1 MRASLASASMRSAS
15 APQTHERRHIL
26 GERDALIAKKTK
38 ACLEASLTPVLCYG
52 ETLEERESGKTFQVM
67 ERQLR
72 TALESLSV
80 DELTRIVYAYEPVWA
95 IGNRV
100 ILI

>member
-1 MRASLASASMRSAS
+1 M
-15 APQTHERRHIL
+15 
-26 GERDALIAKKTK
+26 
-38 ACLEASLTPVLCYG
+38 LCYG

-95 IGNRV
+95 IGTGKSATSAEAQEV
-100 ILI
+100 CAWSKKLIAEVAGKEIGTVVLYGGDRDRKSVV